1 METDIPIKKGD
12 SRRGT
17 VSFFRDDTIDVVRKR
32 IALAVGSHPDR
43 MFIEVK
49 VKLPKDYY
57 GSNPMRWKELFHRMT
72 YDRARVSSEA
82 IENYKDG
89 MPHLTAL
96 DAIEYSELDWDDAWD
111 NRKKTAIGLD
121 SILNVRNDFYEW
133 RILGVD
139 SEMSLVLPRVPTEL
153 PDYNGI
159 PPLPKLQSLF
169 ETMHPYPIA
178 EFRYVATEEERE
190 GPPEGIRKNYFP
202 YFARGAPM
210 RLPKEIGDALEQ
222 SHRELKALFALLE
235 RREAPKP
242 HKHKDVVVLRAKWY
256 APLISTKFSAPRS
269 RFEQIFYGLTVSK
282 DTPYIGY
289 FTAKSEVTRHKFYV
303 EDPNNKVVDEEFKP
317 MWRAWTNKT
326 QPQRRRPTLLLYR
339 GTSRSSF
346 DRIAITSKDIVFS
359 AERDKTSEETLD
371 EIRDSIF
378 EWFKT
383 LDAVVPFI
391 EESDYDISRWQLD
404 MLNALATYSNSV
416 SSFDPARFGCLR
428 SIFSNYGGAYRLL
441 RAEHSSDDISPL
453 EIQAYQILTQD
464 DVTPSAELLREQLDI
479 SPDEAEALFS
489 KIKTL
494 GETFDIEKAAKAYP
508 ILKFSGSEVVIKFV
522 TNLERTL
529 DYADIL
535 RFVLS
540 LKDGDDIGICERD
553 IVAPQPVVAVPQQ
566 AISDTDYDASNED
579 FLAGLGLDAPDE
591 PPAEEEPGAAAARE
605 PLRRIAVAQTATSTF
620 NYFNNRLQ
628 EFDRRTFDS
637 TYPGECERNRQ
648 VIVLDTDQQEDIR
661 NNEDLGDTPEEREV
675 YTYSERPDSEK
686 LQLEDPDGLA
696 ICPPYWCIRDEIP
709 LLPPVEPWE
718 PGHLRKLEDGTLECP
733 VCHGK
738 IRTSDRD
745 NRTDFTVIE
754 RNTATIY
761 PKLMKAV
768 SATNKRRM
776 PCCYKVGRS
785 SKEVKKKKGDD
796 INYVIGVE
804 RARLPPLRFAY
815 LDPELASR
823 LRLIPDYEASVRMG
837 RIGIGNKDIF
847 RIGIGRASE
856 NLPKLLGVD
865 TEIKRPKEAQDNVKR
880 CSFFLSWNKLGGG
893 ESQTEKII
901 DGIDRAYMAGDLDIL
916 KEIEYVASF
925 LDTTVIR
932 IDPKTYEV
940 ICGFW
945 TESID
950 PEKQKIVALIGT
962 DMLGFVS
969 RKKGVRSHVLEYKVD
984 LRKHFSIATRK
995 ILTDAHTKACSPD
1008 VPTLNETLNAE
1019 LRDVGDDFSYIL
1031 DPFDRVQAVYAHGK
1045 GVLPFRPEAKDLRDS
1060 SIRKV
1065 HYSEIRPEELPE
1077 PAEARA
1083 FLNSRT
1089 NDGFKIK
1096 EELYDSAGNL
1106 VEFLLNS
1113 GFRSPVKIGETKKGQ
1128 PAQEVIKTIQNRD
1141 ERDLVDGPPNVID
1154 DQLARDVSYE
1164 EELYQFMLYSISKDL
1179 DSYSTLREAIE
1190 SRDSERIKAQLVTWF
1205 ADNAYTVMTQ
1215 RPANFVNK
1223 VRKPC
1228 GQFNDADSCNNST
1241 LCGWVSRDDTCRI
1254 KVRVKRDKVSK
1265 DILINRI
1272 ANNLARNDKLR
1283 NLVLDDRISP
1293 FFSTILY
1300 LEMPHELITT
1310 DI

>member
-1 METDIPIKKGD
+1 METDIPIAGV
-12 SRRGT
+12 RQGT

-43 MFIEVK
+43 LFIEVK

-57 GSNPMRWKELFHRMT
+57 GTNPMRWMELFHRMT
-72 YDRARVSSEA
+72 YDRARVSPEA

-89 MPHLTAL
+89 MPHLTSLEAV
-96 DAIEYSELDWDDAWD
+96 EYSELDWEEAWE
-111 NRKKTAIGLD
+111 NRKKTVTGLD
-121 SILNVRNDFYEW
+121 SILNTGRDFYEW
-133 RILGVD
+133 RILGVE

-153 PDYNGI
+153 PDYNGL

-169 ETMHPYPIA
+169 ETMHPYSIA
-178 EFRYVATEEERE
+178 EFRYAVTDERD

-202 YFARGAPM
+202 YFNPRGTPY
-210 RLPKEIGDALEQ
+210 RLPKEIGDALRQ
-222 SHRELKALFALLE
+222 SHEELKALFALLE

-242 HKHKDVVVLRAKWY
+242 HKHQKVSILRAKWY
-256 APLISTKFSAPRS
+256 VPLISTKFSAPRS
-269 RFEQIFYGLTVSK
+269 RFEQIFYGLTVSE
-282 DTPYIGY
+282 DTPYVGY

-303 EDPNNKVVDEEFKP
+303 EDPTNKVVDEDFKP

-339 GTSRSSF
+339 GTSRSNF
-346 DRIAITSKDIVFS
+346 DRIAITSKDIIFS

-371 EIRDSIF
+371 EIRDSLF
-378 EWFKT
+378 TWFKT

-391 EESDYDISRWQLD
+391 EDTDVDISRWQLD
-404 MLNALATYSNSV
+404 MLNALANYSNSV
-416 SSFDPARFGCLR
+416 STFDPARFGCLR
-428 SIFSNYGGAYRLL
+428 NIFSNYGGAYRLL

-464 DVTPSAELLREQLDI
+464 DVTPSAELLREQLEL
-479 SPDEAEALFS
+479 SSEEADALFS

-508 ILKFSGSEVVIKFV
+508 VLKFSGSEVVIKFV
-522 TNLERTL
+522 ANLERTL

-553 IVAPQPVVAVPQQ
+553 TTEVAPIVAVPQQ

-591 PPAEEEPGAAAARE
+591 PVAGEEPGAAAARE
-605 PLRRIAVAQTATSTF
+605 APRRVAVAQTAASTF

-628 EFDRRTFDS
+628 KFDPRTFDS

-648 VIVLDTDQQEDIR
+648 VIVLDTDQQEAIR
-661 NNEDLGDTPEEREV
+661 TDPRKGEV
-675 YTYSERPDSEK
+675 YTYSERPESEK
-686 LQLEDPDGLA
+686 LQLTTEDDVSGVA

-709 LLPPVEPWE
+709 LLPPADPWE

-733 VCHGK
+733 VCGGRVRK
-738 IRTSDRD
+738 TDRD
-745 NRTDFTVIE
+745 NPIEFTVIE

-761 PKLMKAV
+761 PNLMKAV

-785 SKEVKKKKGDD
+785 TKEVKKKKGDD
-796 INYVIGVE
+796 VNYVIGVE
-804 RARLPPLRFAY
+804 RSRLPPLRFAY
-815 LDPELASR
+815 LDPELATR
-823 LRLIPDYEASVRMG
+823 LRLTPDYETSVRMG
-837 RIGIGNKDIF
+837 RIGVGSKDVF

-856 NLPKLLGVD
+856 NIPKLLGVD
-865 TEIKRPKEAQDNVKR
+865 TEIKRPKEAPENVKK
-880 CSFFLSWNKLGGG
+880 CSFFLSWDKLGEGKD
-893 ESQTEKII
+893 QIEKMI
-901 DGIDRAYMAGDLDIL
+901 DGIDRAYMAGDLETL

-950 PEKQKIVALIGT
+950 PEKQKIIALIGT
-962 DMLGFVS
+962 DILGFVS
-969 RKKGVRSHVLEYKVD
+969 RKKGGRSHVLEYKVD
-984 LRKHFSIATRK
+984 LRQHFSMATRK
-995 ILTDAHTKACSPD
+995 ILTDAHAKACSPN
-1008 VPTLNETLNAE
+1008 VPTLNETLKAE
-1019 LRDVGDDFSYIL
+1019 LRDVGEDFSYIL
-1031 DPFDRVQAVYAHGK
+1031 DPFDRVQAIYAHRRGI
-1045 GVLPFRPEAKDLRDS
+1045 LPFRPEARDLQES
-1060 SIRKV
+1060 TIRKV
-1065 HYSEIRPEELPE
+1065 YYSEIRPEELPE

-1083 FLNSRT
+1083 FLESRT

-1096 EELYDSAGNL
+1096 QELYDSAGNL

-1113 GFRSPVKIGETKKGQ
+1113 GFRSPVKASAPKKGQ
-1128 PAQEVIKTIQNRD
+1128 PAEEVIKTIQKRD
-1141 ERDLVDGPPNVID
+1141 ERTLVDGLPNATD
-1154 DQLARDVSYE
+1154 DDRARDVSYG

-1179 DSYSTLREAIE
+1179 DSYSSLREAIE
-1190 SRDSERIKAQLVTWF
+1190 LRDAERIKTQLGTWF
-1205 ADNAYTVMTQ
+1205 SDNAHTEITQ
-1215 RPANFVNK
+1215 RPINFVNK

-1228 GQFNDADSCNNST
+1228 GQFTDADSCNNST
-1241 LCGWVSRDDTCRI
+1241 LCGWISRNETCRV
-1254 KVRVKRDKVSK
+1254 KVREKKDKVSVG
-1265 DILINRI
+1265 ILMNRI
-1272 ANNLARNDKLR
+1272 ANNLSRNDKLR